1 MEIPFSGQIDVD
13 ILRRTNR
20 AALTP
25 TRGRLLFIGLVVLFA
40 GWGVV
45 APVFNGGAIAWESL
59 APLLIVLPLFAGM
72 IAYALYAGP
81 RKLLASNRLL
91 QSPISGVASEAGM
104 RVETAHSRSELP
116 WDVFLRR
123 TIGEDIILLYQSAQ
137 GANAF
142 PREFFASEGDWQAF
156 VELVRQH
163 VPERA
168 PAGRGG
174 RLVTLKVFVL
184 WLVVFVIVI
193 LVWSYFH

>member
-25 TRGRLLFIGLVVLFA
+25 TRGKLLFLGLVVLFA

-45 APVFNGGAIAWESL
+45 APAFQGGAIAWETL

-72 IAYALYAGP
+72 VAYILYVGP
-81 RKLLASNRLL
+81 RKQLASHRLL
-91 QSPISGVASEAGM
+91 QSPISGSASEAGL
-104 RVETAHSRSELP
+104 RVETEHSRSELP

-123 TIGEDIILLYQSAQ
+123 TIGADLVLLYQSAQ

-142 PREFFASEGDWQAF
+142 PREFFASEGDWRAF
-156 VELVRQH
+156 VELVREN
-163 VPERA
+163 VPER
-168 PAGRGG
+168 PAAGPGRRFGPF
-174 RLVTLKVFVL
+174 KVFLL
-184 WLVVFVIVI
+184 WLVVFAVVV
-193 LVWSYFH
+193 L